1 MLCSTIRD
9 ILVRTERKY
18 GREDA
23 VRYKVKKDTI
33 ESKTYTCLKNASD
46 SFSRVLDDM
55 GDRGEHVAVIG
66 ATSYPWLVTV
76 FGIVDSGRVAVALA
90 AGLPKEELCWLMA
103 RASVTVPVTD

>member
-33 ESKTYTCLKNASD
+33 ESKTYTCLKNDSESFPGCWMIWGKEAS
-46 SFSRVLDDM
+46 M
-55 GDRGEHVAVIG
+55 
-66 ATSYPWLVTV
+66 WL
-76 FGIVDSGRVAVALA
+76 
-90 AGLPKEELCWLMA
+90 
-103 RASVTVPVTD
+103 

>member
-33 ESKTYTCLKNASD
+33 ESKAYTCLKNDSE
-46 SFSRVLDDM
+46 SFSRVLDDL
-55 GDRGEHVAVIG
+55 GERGEHVAVIG
-66 ATSYPWLVTV
+66 ATSYP
-76 FGIVDSGRVAVALA
+76 
-90 AGLPKEELCWLMA
+90 
-103 RASVTVPVTD
+103 